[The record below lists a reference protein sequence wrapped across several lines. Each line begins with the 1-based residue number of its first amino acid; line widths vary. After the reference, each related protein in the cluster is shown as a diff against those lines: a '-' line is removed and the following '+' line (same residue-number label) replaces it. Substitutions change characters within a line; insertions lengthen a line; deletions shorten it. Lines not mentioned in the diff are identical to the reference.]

1 MGDGE
6 RAAPAQSASGAW
18 MGQDRA
24 DSRGSR
30 LSGQDGW
37 DWSGLRVDAGREKLQ
52 RSVHGGAVA
61 CQFEAALDGC
71 PANLAKL
78 EKSQVL
84 RRDRGKGLCR
94 RCYRHVGS
102 CRPLSEAEA

>member
-30 LSGQDGW
+30 LPGQDGW

-52 RSVHGGAVA
+52 RSVHGWTLA
-61 CQFEAALDGC
+61 CQFEASLDGC
-71 PANLAKL
+71 HANLAKL

-84 RRDRGKGLCR
+84 RRDRGKGLWR
-94 RCYRHVGS
+94 RCDRDVGS
-102 CRPLSEAEA
+102 CRSLFEA